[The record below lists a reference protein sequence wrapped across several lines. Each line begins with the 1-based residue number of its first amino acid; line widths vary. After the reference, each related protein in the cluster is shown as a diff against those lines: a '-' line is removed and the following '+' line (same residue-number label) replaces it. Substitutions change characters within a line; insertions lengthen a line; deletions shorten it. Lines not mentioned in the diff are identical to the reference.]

1 MRYFITVFMLLAL
14 SLPEALQGQNRTNKV
29 VTGLDATFVDYKGMV
44 SGKLFNPKNFNPGL
58 RLSANVYLNGLLN
71 YSFTSSFV
79 PRISY
84 PQPNGEFLPQLWMD
98 FNTGLKI
105 KSNTGWLLKEDARIA
120 PYIYT
125 GIGYNTSESI
135 NNFYLPAALGMR
147 LRLSDMIS
155 LNLETMYRQRF
166 EDRVQPMSHSF
177 GVVFVLPSNKPP
189 KEDTPIAKNKK
200 PSPEPVISNK
210 NKKTEEEPVI
220 VNKNKKTEENP
231 IIEEEVVVTPPAKP
245 VRTNPAPKPNVDIA
259 DRDNDGISNDL
270 DGCPDDAGSKE
281 DGGCPEWAL
290 VNKAKETPSNNISS
304 MPDAD
309 RDGIADAFDGCPNE
323 AGSKE
328 DGGCPQRYAVAKAVD
343 KSIIRGEGSIV
354 KRAAPVSAP
363 VTAAEV
369 KSVNSTAV
377 AASDM
382 DRLSQ
387 IARMLKYKPGTDKLA
402 EESKPLITEIRSIMD
417 KYPGFKLKVAGFYG
431 TEADAEDNKILA
443 VTRAFQIKRL
453 LILDQGKSPANIDSD
468 GVVTNKSEGAANMNR
483 IELNLVPR

>member
-1 MRYFITVFMLLAL
+1 MRYFITVLLFCVL
-14 SLPEALQGQNRTNKV
+14 CMPEQTQAQNRTNRV

-105 KSNTGWLLKEDARIA
+105 KSNTGWLLKEEARIA

-166 EDRVQPMSHSF
+166 EDRVQPMSHSL

-189 KEDTPIAKNKK
+189 KEEAPMVKNKK
-200 PSPEPVISNK
+200 TDEEPVISNK
-210 NKKTEEEPVI
+210 NKKSETEPVI
-220 VNKNKKTEENP
+220 ANKNKKTEVTP
-231 IIEEEVVVTPPAKP
+231 PVEEEVVVTAPSKPIKSSPKLPA
-245 VRTNPAPKPNVDIA
+245 NA
-259 DRDNDGISNDL
+259 DDKDNDGIPNDL
-270 DGCPDDAGSKE
+270 DGCPDDSGSKE

-290 VNKAKETPSNNISS
+290 VNKAKDNPSADLGT

-309 RDGIADAFDGCPNE
+309 KDGIADAFDGCPNE
-323 AGSKE
+323 AGQKE

-343 KSIIRGEGSIV
+343 KSIVRGEANIV
-354 KRAAPVSAP
+354 KRTASASTPVAS
-363 VTAAEV
+363 ESV
-369 KSVNSTAV
+369 KSVSATAV

-387 IARMLKYKPGTDKLA
+387 IARLLKYKPGTDKLTDD
-402 EESKPLITEIRSIMD
+402 SKPLITEIRTIMD

-431 TEADAEDNKILA
+431 AEADSEDNKILA

-468 GVVTNKSEGAANMNR
+468 GVVTSKSEGAANLNR
-483 IELNLVPR
+483 IELSLIPR